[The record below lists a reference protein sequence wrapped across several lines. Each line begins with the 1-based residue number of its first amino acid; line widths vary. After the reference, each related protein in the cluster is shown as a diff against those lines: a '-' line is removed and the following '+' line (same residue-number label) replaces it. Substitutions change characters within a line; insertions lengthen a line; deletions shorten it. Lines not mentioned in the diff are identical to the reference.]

1 MKILKRNLFGI
12 PIASYFV
19 ITAIFLFLYF
29 LIENLKKWEK
39 NEVKKIKKNN
49 NNNNNNTEK
58 KDNTIFSFFMIQR
71 NVIAITIGFL
81 LSLRIRTFINIL
93 VDTLVDPLFKI
104 DYTNDGTADLTKIF
118 NLFNITVFGLNYNFG
133 VLFLEI
139 IKIVLFCIIVYFFIL
154 VLFLKTD
161 FLNVEVK

>member
-19 ITAIFLFLYF
+19 ITAIFLFLYL

-39 NEVKKIKKNN
+39 NEVKKIKKN

-104 DYTNDGTADLTKIF
+104 DYTNDGTADLTKLL
-118 NLFNITVFGLNYNFG
+118 NLFNITVFGLNYNFS

-161 FLNVEVK
+161 FLNVEIK

>member
-19 ITAIFLFLYF
+19 ITAIFLFLYL

-39 NEVKKIKKNN
+39 NEVKKIKK
-49 NNNNNNTEK
+49 NNNNTEK

>member
-1 MKILKRNLFGI
+1 MKILKKNLFGI
-12 PIASYFV
+12 PVISYIV
-19 ITAIFLFLYF
+19 IVAIFFGLYL

-39 NEVKKIKKNN
+39 NQVKKVKNN
-49 NNNNNNTEK
+49 EIVNKN
-58 KDNTIFSFFMIQR
+58 NTIFSFFMIQR
-71 NVIAITIGFL
+71 NVIPLTIGVL

-93 VDTLVDPLFKI
+93 VDTVVDPLFQV
-104 DYTNDGTADLTKIF
+104 DYTNDGHPDLTKLL

-139 IKIVLFCIIVYFFIL
+139 IKIVLFCIVVYFFIL
-154 VLFLKTD
+154 VLYLKTD